1 MSHTDLASM
10 QRALVGLL
18 RGGSPVAE
26 DAGSATLAQQIAS
39 GNDRLSPAEQVDVY
53 REQYL
58 LRHLDV
64 LREDFLTL
72 EHALGDALFEALA
85 TAYLQAFPPRSFSLR
100 DLGVDLPRFVDEV
113 APWSED
119 PLLADLARVEWAF
132 VEAFDAANAPPL
144 ELATVAAVPDDAWPS
159 ARLVLQP
166 SVQRLALRYP
176 AHEAR
181 LAVRSA
187 ASVEGARGEG
197 GEGAERTAI
206 VRPAPSPTYLV
217 VFRGKDRLRCLAVDA
232 EAYALLD
239 ELARGTALGD
249 ACERVASTFD
259 ASSASFE
266 EKVGAWFQQWTA
278 LGWLSRVELG

>member
-1 MSHTDLASM
+1 MSHPDLASM
-10 QRALVGLL
+10 QRALAELM
-18 RGGSPVAE
+18 RRPTPVAG
-26 DAGSATLAQQIAS
+26 DAASATLATEIAS
-39 GNDRLSPAEQVDVY
+39 GNERLSPAEQVDVY
-53 REQYL
+53 REQFL

-72 EHALGDALFEALA
+72 EHALGDERFEALA
-85 TAYLQAFPPRSFSLR
+85 SAYLQAFPPRSFSLR
-100 DLGVDLPRFVDEV
+100 DLGVDLPRFVAEV

-132 VEAFDAANAPPL
+132 VDAFDAPDAPPL
-144 ELATVAAVPDDAWPS
+144 DLAGVSAVPEDAWPS
-159 ARLVLQP
+159 VRLVLQP

-187 ASVEGARGEG
+187 GDGGARV
-197 GEGAERTAI
+197 A
-206 VRPAPSPTYLV
+206 RPAPAQTYLV
-217 VFRGKDRLRCLAVDA
+217 VFRGKDRLQCLAVEPD
-232 EAYALLD
+232 AYALLD

-249 ACERVASTFD
+249 ACERVAAASG
-259 ASSASFE
+259 ASSASFD

-278 LGWLSRVELG
+278 LGWLSRVERG

>member
-1 MSHTDLASM
+1 MTAPADLASM
-10 QRALVGLL
+10 QRAIAELVTGAA
-18 RGGSPVAE
+18 PVASE
-26 DAGSATLAQQIAS
+26 LQSAAVAEELAA
-39 GNDRLSPAEQVDVY
+39 GNDRLSPAEQLDVY

-72 EHALGDALFEALA
+72 EHALGDTRFETLA
-85 TAYLQAFPPRSFSLR
+85 KAYLKALPSRSFSLR
-100 DLGVDLPRFVDEV
+100 DLGVDLPRFVAET

-119 PLLADLARVEWAF
+119 PLLADLARLEWAF
-132 VEAFDAANAPPL
+132 VDAFDAPDAPPL
-144 ELATVAAVPDDAWPS
+144 DLATVTAVPEDAWPS

-181 LAVRSA
+181 LAVRSGEPSA
-187 ASVEGARGEG
+187 AEAMKRPPPTPTYVVLFR
-197 GEGAERTAI
+197 GAER
-206 VRPAPSPTYLV
+206 LQ
-217 VFRGKDRLRCLAVDA
+217 CLAIDPD
-232 EAYALLD
+232 AYALLD

-249 ACERVASTFD
+249 ACERVAT
-259 ASSASFE
+259 ASGASGASFE

-278 LGWLSRVELG
+278 LGWLSRVDLA

>member
-1 MSHTDLASM
+1 MMAPADLASM
-10 QRALVGLL
+10 QRAIAELVTGAAAVASDLQ
-18 RGGSPVAE
+18 SAAVAE
-26 DAGSATLAQQIAS
+26 ELAA
-39 GNDRLSPAEQVDVY
+39 GNDRLSPAEQLDVY

-72 EHALGDALFEALA
+72 EHALGDARFETLA
-85 TAYLQAFPPRSFSLR
+85 RAYLKALPPRSFSLR
-100 DLGVDLPRFVDEV
+100 DLGVDLPRFVAET

-132 VEAFDAANAPPL
+132 VEAFDAPDAPPL
-144 ELATVAAVPDDAWPS
+144 DLATVAAVPEDAWPS

-181 LAVRSA
+181 LAVRSGELSA
-187 ASVEGARGEG
+187 AEAMKRPPRPPPTPTYVVLFR
-197 GEGAERTAI
+197 GAER
-206 VRPAPSPTYLV
+206 LQ
-217 VFRGKDRLRCLAVDA
+217 CLAIDPD
-232 EAYALLD
+232 AYALLD

-249 ACERVASTFD
+249 ACERVATAFG
-259 ASSASFE
+259 ASGASFE

-278 LGWLSRVELG
+278 LGWLSRVDLA

>member
-1 MSHTDLASM
+1 MTAPADLASM
-10 QRALVGLL
+10 QRAIAELVTGAAAVASDL
-18 RGGSPVAE
+18 RSAAVAE
-26 DAGSATLAQQIAS
+26 ELAA
-39 GNDRLSPAEQVDVY
+39 GNDRLSPAEQLDVY

-72 EHALGDALFEALA
+72 EHALGDTRFETLA
-85 TAYLQAFPPRSFSLR
+85 KAYLKALPSRSFSLR
-100 DLGVDLPRFVDEV
+100 DLGVDLPRFVAET

-119 PLLADLARVEWAF
+119 PLLADLARLEWAF
-132 VEAFDAANAPPL
+132 VDAFDAPDAPPL
-144 ELATVAAVPDDAWPS
+144 DLATVTAVPEDAWPS

-181 LAVRSA
+181 LAARSGERSA
-187 ASVEGARGEG
+187 AEAMKRPPPTPTYVVLFR
-197 GEGAERTAI
+197 GAER
-206 VRPAPSPTYLV
+206 LQ
-217 VFRGKDRLRCLAVDA
+217 CLAIDPD
-232 EAYALLD
+232 AYALLD

-249 ACERVASTFD
+249 ACERVAT
-259 ASSASFE
+259 ASGASGASFE

-278 LGWLSRVELG
+278 LGWLSRVDLA